1 MVFPKK
7 YFIMDIILLA
17 DLDKVGDKHEV
28 VTVKNGYGRNY
39 LIPQGL
45 ALIANATNMKKLD
58 DLKAKEDAA
67 EAAKVDVYKDIATK
81 LEGKTLNIGAKA
93 GTSGKIFGSVTTIQI
108 VQALKEQFDVE
119 VLRKRV
125 SLEDIKEVGS
135 YTATLNLHP
144 EVVVELPI
152 EVAAE

>member
-1 MVFPKK
+1 
-7 YFIMDIILLA
+7 MDIILLA

-28 VTVKNGYGRNY
+28 VAVKNGYGRNF

-58 DLKAKEDAA
+58 DLKSKENAA
-67 EAAKVDVYKDIATK
+67 ESAKIDVYRDIATK
-81 LEGKTLNIGAKA
+81 LEGKTLKIGAKA
-93 GTSGKIFGSVTTIQI
+93 GTSGKIFGSATTIQI

-125 SLEDIKEVGS
+125 SLEEIKEVGS

-144 EVVVELPI
+144 EVVVALPI

>member
-1 MVFPKK
+1 
-7 YFIMDIILLA
+7 MDIILLA

-28 VTVKNGYGRNY
+28 VTVKNGYGRNF

-58 DLKAKEDAA
+58 DLKAKEDAV

-81 LEGKTLNIGAKA
+81 LEGKTLKIGAKA

-119 VLRKRV
+119 ILRKRV

-144 EVVVELPI
+144 EVVVALPI

>member
-1 MVFPKK
+1 
-7 YFIMDIILLA
+7 MDIILLA

-58 DLKAKEDAA
+58 DLKAKEEAA
-67 EAAKVDVYKDIATK
+67 EAAKVDVYKEVATA
-81 LEGKTLNIGAKA
+81 LEGKTLKIGAKA

-119 VLRKRV
+119 VLRKKV
-125 SLEDIKEVGS
+125 SLEDIKELGS

>member
-1 MVFPKK
+1 
-7 YFIMDIILLA
+7 MDIILLA

-28 VTVKNGYGRNY
+28 VTVKNGYGRNF

-45 ALIANATNMKKLD
+45 ALIANASNMKKLD
-58 DLKAKEDAA
+58 DLKAKENAA
-67 EAAKVDVYKDIATK
+67 EAAKVDVYRDIATK
-81 LEGKTLNIGAKA
+81 LEGKTLKIGAKA

-108 VQALKEQFDVE
+108 IQALKEQFDVE

>member
-1 MVFPKK
+1 
-7 YFIMDIILLA
+7 MDIILLA

-28 VTVKNGYGRNY
+28 VAVKNGYGRNF

-58 DLKAKEDAA
+58 DLKSKENAA
-67 EAAKVDVYKDIATK
+67 ESAKIDVYKDIATK
-81 LEGKTLNIGAKA
+81 LEGKTLKIGAKA

-119 VLRKRV
+119 ILRKRV
-125 SLEDIKEVGS
+125 SLEEIKEVGS

-144 EVVVELPI
+144 EVVVALPI

>member
-1 MVFPKK
+1 
-7 YFIMDIILLA
+7 MDIILLA

-28 VTVKNGYGRNY
+28 VTVKNGYGRNF

-45 ALIANATNMKKLD
+45 ALIANVTNMKKLD
-58 DLKAKEDAA
+58 DLKAKENAA

-81 LEGKTLNIGAKA
+81 LEGKTLKIGAKA

-119 VLRKRV
+119 ILRKRV
-125 SLEDIKEVGS
+125 SLEDIKEVGT

-144 EVVVELPI
+144 EVVVALPI